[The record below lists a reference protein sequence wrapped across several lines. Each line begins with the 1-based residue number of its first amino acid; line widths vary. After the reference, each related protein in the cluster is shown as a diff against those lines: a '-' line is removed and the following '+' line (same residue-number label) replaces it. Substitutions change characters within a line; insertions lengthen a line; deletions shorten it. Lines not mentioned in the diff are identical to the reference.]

1 MADAL
6 ITEANRRWWVLVAM
20 TGSLSMIL
28 LDQTV
33 VSVAL
38 PSIQNARPV
47 ALPPGR
53 SRRSRT
59 FSQSPS
65 EQAAA
70 AGKLPATESAELTG
84 IVQDAA
90 LAGIRWAYIVGGLAL
105 ALASVVAFAVLRHVE
120 YEKDPDKAVAA
131 PLG

>member
-20 TGSLSMIL
+20 TDSLSMIL

-90 LAGIRWAYIVGGLAL
+90 LAGIRWAYIVGGSHWLL
-105 ALASVVAFAVLRHVE
+105 RASSHSQSSGTWNTRRIRTRL
-120 YEKDPDKAVAA
+120 
-131 PLG
+131 